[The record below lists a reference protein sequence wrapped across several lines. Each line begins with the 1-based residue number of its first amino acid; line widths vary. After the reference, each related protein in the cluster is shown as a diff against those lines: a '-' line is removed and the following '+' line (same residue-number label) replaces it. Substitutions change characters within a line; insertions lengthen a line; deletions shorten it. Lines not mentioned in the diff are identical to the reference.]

1 MHDVFYFTD
10 IHGMYDLYKSIMDYC
25 QEQDPEAT
33 IIYGGDAIDRGRDG
47 YKIMNELLDNP
58 KVIYLKGN
66 HEDMF
71 CKAAR
76 ELKECFD
83 FDLNT
88 LTREEVRGKIYW
100 CRSFD
105 YRYAAIQDSLYNGGL
120 DTLTDWVMDGI
131 PMNLVERIERLPFT
145 FSYGK
150 CDFCHSAG
158 LYKTFV
164 QVADAE
170 YSDEK
175 VDPYAADYLIWGRT
189 SLNMDWEPNRI
200 AVFGHTPTP
209 YLKDYT
215 DFKFPEGAEIT
226 PVLYNKTGPG
236 WKLDMDTGAVFTGKA
251 YVLNVLTMKAQ
262 GFEDIEYENK
272 EINRHDVKK
281 IECIQF

>member
-1 MHDVFYFTD
+1 MN
-10 IHGMYDLYKSIMDYC
+10 YC
-25 QEQDPEAT
+25 QEQDPEAA

-47 YKIMNELLDNP
+47 YKIMKELLDNP

-71 CKAAR
+71 TKAAR
-76 ELKECFD
+76 ELKEYFD

-88 LTREEVRGKIYW
+88 LTREEVRNKIYW
-100 CRSFD
+100 CRGFD

-120 DTLTDWVMDGI
+120 DTLTDWVMDGM
-131 PMNLVERIERLPFT
+131 PMNLVEKIEHLPFT

-170 YSDEK
+170 YNDKK
-175 VDPYAADYLIWGRT
+175 VDPYAADYLLWGRT
-189 SLNMDWEPNRI
+189 GLNIGWEPNRI

-209 YLKDYT
+209 YIEDYT
-215 DFKFPEGAEIT
+215 DVHLSKDNNIM
-226 PVLYNKTGPG
+226 PVMYNMNDSG

-262 GFEDIEYENK
+262 GFEDTEYTNK
-272 EINRHDVKK
+272 EINKHDIKK
-281 IECIQF
+281 IEMIQF